1 MKFVSGF
8 LGVCY
13 DLVIGDCWQI
23 AAAVVL
29 LVVGGV
35 VLLRLDAIALWL
47 LPVAIAVTI
56 MTVVP
61 LIIIIEARAAMRRM
75 GD

>member
-8 LGVCY
+8 LGICY
-13 DLVIGDCWQI
+13 DLVVGDCWQI

-29 LVVGGV
+29 LVAGGV
-35 VLLRLDAIALWL
+35 ALLRLDAIAHWL
-47 LPVAIAVTI
+47 LPVAVAVTI

-61 LIIIIEARAAMRRM
+61 VIIIIEARAGMRRM